1 MVPIIADLQVEQLID
16 SIKILD
22 IKVFVQLWI
31 EFIFS
36 YKFQLK
42 AAFFIKSLCLKFVR
56 TAVDIV
62 KSLASIKY
70 FNLIYQLSTYTF
82 PSISFLY
89 DQFINIY
96 FRIKVSP
103 VIAPTTVPLILDT
116 KQNGV

>member
-22 IKVFVQLWI
+22 TKVFVQLWI

-116 KQNGV
+116 KQKGV